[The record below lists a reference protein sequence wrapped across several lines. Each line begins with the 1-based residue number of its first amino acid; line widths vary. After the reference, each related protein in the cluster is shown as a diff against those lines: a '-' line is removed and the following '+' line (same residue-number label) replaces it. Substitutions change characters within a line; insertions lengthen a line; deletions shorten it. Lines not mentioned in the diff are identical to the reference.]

1 MYLLWIRNNRLQNK
15 YLESVEDA
23 VKRVFDSEIKRINT
37 KEAATYREQFLRRY
51 ADCFEIEELE
61 MERTQL
67 TVPWNMMNRTLN
79 IWEREMIKSFP
90 VTSDLRTVTTRIS
103 EMERTE
109 FVEMDIQKLTQ
120 IWFDGQGYVAVADE
134 TGQYQMLPER
144 AFIDKLDINTSY
156 LLYPDVFEFHIR
168 I

>member
-1 MYLLWIRNNRLQNK
+1 
-15 YLESVEDA
+15 
-23 VKRVFDSEIKRINT
+23 
-37 KEAATYREQFLRRY
+37 
-51 ADCFEIEELE
+51 
-61 MERTQL
+61 
-67 TVPWNMMNRTLN
+67 MNRTLN
-79 IWEREMIKSFP
+79 ILEREMIKSFP